1 VKDSWPL
8 ISSIW
13 HIKSWAP
20 CQLIKPWLMNMPK
33 FKTWKQLTSWTCAK
47 ALPFCPCL
55 ESFSRLHQ
63 TSNMCFILNIIFP
76 NLFSASQA
84 SPIEVVLC
92 PLGKPSRISS
102 CIRISI
108 ETFPISNIYY
118 IFKAFNKK
126 FIMQI

>member
-1 VKDSWPL
+1 
-8 ISSIW
+8 
-13 HIKSWAP
+13 
-20 CQLIKPWLMNMPK
+20 MNMPK
-33 FKTWKQLTSWTCAK
+33 FKTWKQLTSWTFAK
-47 ALPFCPCL
+47 ALPLCPCL